1 MRNGRGARRWHTE
14 RNMDYHFYDFI
25 GNIGVALILGSYLL
39 VQLRRLPATGLA
51 NVTANGVGAALV
63 LYSLLFDFNLS
74 AFIIE
79 AAWLVISG
87 VGLVRI
93 GLERRRRTAA

>member
-1 MRNGRGARRWHTE
+1 
-14 RNMDYHFYDFI
+14 MDYHYYDFI
-25 GNIGVALILGSYLL
+25 GNLGVALILGSYLL

-51 NVTANGVGAALV
+51 NVIANGTGAACV

-79 AAWLVISG
+79 AAWLLISS
-87 VGLVRI
+87 VGLLRI
-93 GLERRRRTAA
+93 LRERRSPVR

>member
-1 MRNGRGARRWHTE
+1 
-14 RNMDYHFYDFI
+14 MDYHYYDFI

-39 VQLRRLPATGLA
+39 VQLRRLQATGLG
-51 NVTANGVGAALV
+51 NVIANGIGAACV

-79 AAWLVISG
+79 AVWLLISLL
-87 VGLVRI
+87 GLVRI
-93 GLERRRRTAA
+93 LHERPRPAA

>member
-1 MRNGRGARRWHTE
+1 
-14 RNMDYHFYDFI
+14 MDYHYYDFI

-39 VQLRRLPATGLA
+39 VQLRRLQATGLA
-51 NVTANGVGAALV
+51 NVIANGIGAACV

-79 AAWLVISG
+79 AVWLLISLL
-87 VGLVRI
+87 GLVRI
-93 GLERRRRTAA
+93 LRERPQPAA

>member
-1 MRNGRGARRWHTE
+1 
-14 RNMDYHFYDFI
+14 MDYHHYDFI
-25 GNIGVALILGSYLL
+25 GNLGVALILGSYLL

-51 NVTANGVGAALV
+51 NVSANGVGAACV
-63 LYSLLFDFNLS
+63 LYSLFFDFNLS

-79 AAWLVISG
+79 AVWLVISL

-93 GLERRRRTAA
+93 LRENRRTVA

>member
-1 MRNGRGARRWHTE
+1 MRDATSSP
-14 RNMDYHFYDFI
+14 RNQGTTMEYHYYDFI
-25 GNIGVALILGSYLL
+25 GNLGVVLILGSYLL
-39 VQLRRLPATGLA
+39 VQLRRVQAAGLA
-51 NVTANGVGAALV
+51 NVIANGIGAACV

-79 AAWLVISG
+79 AVWLLISL

-93 GLERRRRTAA
+93 LREHRLRAA